1 MAMANEF
8 CLVLSMS
15 FAVAAF
21 GESVL
26 DGANDCSC
34 GGCIY
39 VQVGRKR
46 KKKKKEGRYHIVKTL
61 LPRGREGEG
70 GRISLHPHQE
80 RDFCVTKNSSDHK

>member
-39 VQVGRKR
+39 VQVGKKGEKR
-46 KKKKKEGRYHIVKTL
+46 KVGT
-61 LPRGREGEG
+61 
-70 GRISLHPHQE
+70 IS
-80 RDFCVTKNSSDHK
+80 